1 MRGVFG
7 RGVGWRVC
15 VAFLEVLVTC
25 ADVLLAPGGRR
36 RLAACVV
43 DGGWPLLWA
52 AGWWAGLPVTDRSS
66 RPRHGPDRLWALT
79 PGSRSHTPSGER
91 ALVWVNVLWA
101 GWTRPEA
108 GERVFVWVN
117 VLLVG

>member
-43 DGGWPLLWA
+43 DGGWPL
-52 AGWWAGLPVTDRSS
+52 R
-66 RPRHGPDRLWALT
+66 
-79 PGSRSHTPSGER
+79 RSHALSGEH
-91 ALVWVNVLWA
+91 ALVWVNVHR
-101 GWTRPEA
+101 GW
-108 GERVFVWVN
+108 
-117 VLLVG
+117 

>member
-43 DGGWPLLWA
+43 DGGWPLWWVPRLRPPPP
-52 AGWWAGLPVTDRSS
+52 GWWVGLL
-66 RPRHGPDRLWALT
+66 PDRPA
-79 PGSRSHTPSGER
+79 RD
-91 ALVWVNVLWA
+91 
-101 GWTRPEA
+101 RP
-108 GERVFVWVN
+108 F
-117 VLLVG
+117 

>member
-36 RLAACVV
+36 RLAGSLRRRRGLAAVV
-43 DGGWPLLWA
+43 
-52 AGWWAGLPVTDRSS
+52 
-66 RPRHGPDRLWALT
+66 GPHAL
-79 PGSRSHTPSGER
+79 R
-91 ALVWVNVLWA
+91 
-101 GWTRPEA
+101 
-108 GERVFVWVN
+108 
-117 VLLVG
+117 

>member
-1 MRGVFG
+1 MGGHRHGVWRVLSWTLWEVGLRGVFG

-43 DGGWPLLWA
+43 DGGLAAAA
-52 AGWWAGLPVTDRSS
+52 AGAC
-66 RPRHGPDRLWALT
+66 
-79 PGSRSHTPSGER
+79 
-91 ALVWVNVLWA
+91 VL
-101 GWTRPEA
+101 R
-108 GERVFVWVN
+108 
-117 VLLVG
+117 

>member
-1 MRGVFG
+1 MRGLFG

-43 DGGWPLLWA
+43 DGGLAAAA
-52 AGWWAGLPVTDRSS
+52 AGAC
-66 RPRHGPDRLWALT
+66 
-79 PGSRSHTPSGER
+79 
-91 ALVWVNVLWA
+91 VL
-101 GWTRPEA
+101 R
-108 GERVFVWVN
+108 
-117 VLLVG
+117 

>member
-1 MRGVFG
+1 LRGVFG

-43 DGGWPLLWA
+43 DGGWPLRRVHA
-52 AGWWAGLPVTDRSS
+52 
-66 RPRHGPDRLWALT
+66 
-79 PGSRSHTPSGER
+79 PSGER
-91 ALVWVNVLWA
+91 APVRVDALWS
-101 GWTRPEA
+101 G
-108 GERVFVWVN
+108 
-117 VLLVG
+117 